1 MSSQTKPSRS
11 GHRRSLSTNQG
22 VPMSIF
28 NQQLIEEVS
37 KSSAKKERSSTG
49 TPHEVRSSGSRHS
62 RRSHRRVVSVS
73 VAAAAVSHS
82 TADEIRAQKLRRSMS
97 THQHINTTTT
107 NTTNQSTYI
116 RPVGP
121 ELVSNKQPS
130 CTGLPPTWT
139 STHDKFIAYL
149 ATHAPLDKSGK
160 VQRKEESRER
170 WRNEDIARLVME
182 RFKELDGCIKVCM
195 IENRLLLLDE
205 AGDNDYFKMPYGAY
219 KYERWGRGV

>member
-1 MSSQTKPSRS
+1 MSSQTKLVHS
-11 GHRRSLSTNQG
+11 GYSHRRATSTNQG

-28 NQQLIEEVS
+28 NQQLIEEAS
-37 KSSAKKERSSTG
+37 KSSAAKDRGSTG
-49 TPHEVRSSGSRHS
+49 TPHELRSSGSRYS
-62 RRSHRRVVSVS
+62 RRSHHRVVSVN
-73 VAAAAVSHS
+73 VTAAVVNPS
-82 TADEIRAQKLRRSMS
+82 TSTEFRAQKP
-97 THQHINTTTT
+97 TTTT
-107 NTTNQSTYI
+107 TTITNDQSSYI
-116 RPVGP
+116 RPEGP
-121 ELVSNKQPS
+121 ELVSIKQPS

-139 STHDKFIAYL
+139 SIHDRFIAYL

-170 WRNEDIARLVME
+170 WRNEDIARLVVE
-182 RFKELDGCIKVCM
+182 RFGELDGCIKVCM